1 MKKVLPWVAVIW
13 GGLIVLNGVA
23 MLLSGG
29 GEVNSAYS
37 AGRMGGFV
45 IGGLMLFAGIRA
57 IMKGD
62 EE

>member
-37 AGRMGGFV
+37 GGRMAGFV
-45 IGGLMLFAGIRA
+45 VGGLMLFAGIRA